1 VPRDDIA
8 VPRDDTPALARL
20 ERLATSVAA
29 AVAPVG
35 VLTALLFYFGY
46 ASSRAQYAY
55 FGIDIDTV
63 GLGTQDYV
71 MRSPEPL
78 LTPLM
83 VLIVLTAALTGLNV
97 LVQRRIDGAG
107 AGRAAARDRRRRY
120 RRWVDR
126 LIVLGAV
133 ALGAGVL
140 LLLAYPVLQNW
151 WLHPLVTPLLIA
163 TGATLTGYGRRLVG
177 AMDGQRR
184 PRRTVPITLVA
195 AVGVFWATATVA
207 QWSGTG
213 AAHEVAR
220 HLDRLPSLILD
231 TKERLYLT
239 SPGIQEVVLPTEP
252 NQAFRY
258 RYRGLRLLIQGRDR
272 LFLVPEHWSASN
284 STLMVP
290 LADGSARIQFR
301 FRNQPPR

>member
-1 VPRDDIA
+1 V
-8 VPRDDTPALARL
+8 
-20 ERLATSVAA
+20 ATSVAA

-83 VLIVLTAALTGLNV
+83 VLIVLAASITGLNV
-97 LVQRRIDGAG
+97 LVHRRIDGAG

-120 RRWVDR
+120 RRWVGR
-126 LIVLGAV
+126 LIALGAV
-133 ALGAGVL
+133 TLGAGVL
-140 LLLAYPVLQNW
+140 LLLAYPVLQGW

-163 TGATLTGYGRRLVG
+163 TGAALTGYGRRLV
-177 AMDGQRR
+177 AALDGRQRR
-184 PRRTVPITLVA
+184 GAVLITLVV

-213 AAHEVAR
+213 AAHEAAR
-220 HLDRLPSLILD
+220 QLDRLPSLILD

-239 SPGIQEVVLPTEP
+239 SPGIQEEVLPTEP

-272 LFLVPEHWSASN
+272 LFLVPEQWSASN
-284 STLMVP
+284 STLMIP

-301 FRNQPPR
+301 FRNQPPQ